1 MAVSRIGSDFLNMT
15 PERWQQIRDVF
26 EQAEPLSALDREP
39 YLDQACAGD
48 PELRRE
54 VDSLLKAASRAGSA
68 FMDRP
73 AADLMQPL
81 EDGTAGQTRVGRRLG
96 PYEIVAEIGR
106 GGMGEVYRAV
116 RVDGQFDQ
124 QVAIKLVRA
133 GMGSAFVLE
142 RFLHERQI
150 LATLDH
156 PNIARLLDGGT
167 TDGVPYLVMEL
178 IEGER
183 IDAYCQAR
191 RLSVSDRLRLFLEV
205 CSAVQYAHQRLVIHR
220 DIKPG
225 NILVT
230 TDGAPKLLDFG
241 IAKIVDSSGDSE
253 TTVARPMTPEYASPE
268 QIRGETITTATDV
281 YSLGVVLYQLL
292 TGRSPYRTAS
302 KTAHGWS
309 HAITETDP
317 QRPSTVVMSPAR
329 VEENAGPSAI
339 RAEEIASDR
348 ETSPAK
354 LRRRLAGDVDSMLMM
369 ALRKEPE
376 RRYGSVQQLAD
387 DITRHLN
394 GLPVISAKG
403 SWSYTARKFVARHR
417 AAVAGTALVILA
429 LLAGI
434 ATTERQARI
443 ARTERARAQKRFDDV
458 RQFSNS
464 LIFEIHDALEDIPGT
479 TAARNL
485 LLDRA
490 VQYLDRVAKDADG
503 DSELQRELAFGYQRL
518 ATVQGDATVSNVG
531 QVSAAEISSQKATAL
546 FETVARANPANTGDQ
561 LNVAMIHRQKAL
573 SDAYYPDGRPEI
585 ERALAITDG
594 LMRTDGANSKVR
606 MERAMEL
613 QVLAASLSL
622 SGEHNKSAANYR
634 QSVEIVQAIAQ
645 SEPGYRN
652 MPERIAKAH
661 VQLGFELAYTSAIEA
676 GQKEI
681 EAGVAAYD
689 SAMKP
694 GTPPGTVRD
703 LAQSRIRLGFVQ
715 AIRGDFAS
723 AGKNF
728 QRAHDA
734 LEPLARSDPQN
745 VTFKA
750 DVLSTDFQK
759 ARLQLLEGRSRE
771 AETQLSRVID
781 GFKNLNSEEDSGPG
795 DGVLYTWLGEAQL
808 ETNKF
813 DQALVSYKQAA
824 EALEKDVQYDDGK
837 CGIVTDY
844 IRMGDTYLKM
854 NRLSDAQS
862 AYRAALAKSNLAFA
876 REHEDLPALYPI
888 AAAYSSL
895 GNLQLTVAAGSHS
908 SEERERER
916 SEGCAALARS
926 REIQRQFP
934 AMISFS
940 PSDFPVPP
948 LKVADASTVCNGR
961 AP

>member
-1 MAVSRIGSDFLNMT
+1 MT
-15 PERWQQIRDVF
+15 PERWQQIRNVF
-26 EQAEPLSALDREP
+26 EHAEPLTALEREP
-39 YLDQACAGD
+39 YLDRACAGD

-54 VDSLLKAASRAGSA
+54 VDSLLQAASRAGSA

-73 AADLMQPL
+73 AADLMQPP
-81 EDGTAGQTRVGRRLG
+81 EDGAPGQARVGRRLG

-116 RVDGQFDQ
+116 RVDGQFEQ

-183 IDAYCQAR
+183 IDAYCQVR
-191 RLSVSDRLRLFLEV
+191 RLSISDRLRLFLEV
-205 CSAVQYAHQRLVIHR
+205 CNAVQYAHQHLVIHR

-230 TDGAPKLLDFG
+230 ADGVPKLLDFG
-241 IAKIVDSSGDSE
+241 IAKIVDPSGDSE

-302 KTAHGWS
+302 KTAHSWS

-317 QRPSTVVMSPAR
+317 LRPSTVVMSPPR
-329 VEENAGPSAI
+329 GDENAGPSAI
-339 RAEEIASDR
+339 RAEQILSDR
-348 ETSPAK
+348 ENSPAK

-369 ALRKEPE
+369 ALRKEPG

-417 AAVAGTALVILA
+417 AAVAGTALVMLA

-434 ATTERQARI
+434 AATQRQAGI

-518 ATVQGDATVSNVG
+518 ATVQGDATVSNMG
-531 QVSAAEISSQKATAL
+531 QVSAAEISSQKAAGL
-546 FETVARANPANTGDQ
+546 FEAVARANPANTDDQ
-561 LNVAMIHRQKAL
+561 LNVAMIHRRKAM
-573 SDAYYPDGRPEI
+573 SDVYYPTGRPEI
-585 ERALAITDG
+585 EKALAITEG
-594 LMRTDGANSKVR
+594 LMRTDGENSKVR
-606 MERAMEL
+606 MERAAEL
-613 QVLAASLSL
+613 QILAASLSL
-622 SGEHNKSAANYR
+622 SGEHSRSAATYR
-634 QSVEIVQAIAQ
+634 QSLEMVQGIAQ

-652 MPERIAKAH
+652 LPERIAKAH
-661 VQLGFELAYTSAIEA
+661 VQLGFELAYTSAIDA

-694 GTPPGTVRD
+694 GTPPATIRD
-703 LAQSRIRLGFVQ
+703 LAQSRIRLGIVQ

-734 LEPLARSDPQN
+734 LEPLAQSDPQN

-750 DVLSTDFQK
+750 DVLSTDFQN
-759 ARLQLLEGRSRE
+759 ARLQLLEGHSRD
-771 AETQLSRVID
+771 AEGQLSRAIA
-781 GFKNLNSEEDSGPG
+781 GFENLNSEEDVGPG
-795 DGVLYTWLGEAQL
+795 EGALYSWLGEAQFQ
-808 ETNKF
+808 TSKY
-813 DQALVSYKQAA
+813 ALALKSYQKAA
-824 EALEKDVQYDDGK
+824 ESLEKDVQYDDGR

-854 NRLSDAQS
+854 NRFSDAET
-862 AYRAALAKSNLAFA
+862 AYRAALEKSNLAFA

-888 AAAYSSL
+888 AWAYSSL
-895 GNLQLTVAAGSHS
+895 GNLQLIAAARSRS
-908 SEERERER
+908 PEEREHDR
-916 SEGCAALARS
+916 SEACAAFARS
-926 REIQRQFP
+926 LEIQRHVP
-934 AMISFS
+934 GMISFS
-940 PSDFPVPP
+940 PSDFPVTPAKGAGDVSS
-948 LKVADASTVCNGR
+948 LCNGR

>member
-1 MAVSRIGSDFLNMT
+1 MT

-26 EQAEPLSALDREP
+26 EHAEQLSALEREP
-39 YLDQACAGD
+39 YLDEACARD
-48 PELRRE
+48 PELRLE
-54 VDSLLKAASRAGSA
+54 VDSLLKAASKAGSA

-73 AADLMQPL
+73 AADLMQPP
-81 EDGTAGQTRVGRRLG
+81 EDGAAGHTRVGQRLG

-133 GMGSAFVLE
+133 GMGSAFVFE

-150 LATLDH
+150 LASLDH

-230 TDGAPKLLDFG
+230 ADGAPKLLDFG
-241 IAKIVDSSGDSE
+241 IAKIIDPSGDSE

-317 QRPSTVVMSPAR
+317 QRPSSVVMSPAR

-339 RAEEIASDR
+339 GAEEIASDR
-348 ETSPAK
+348 ETSPAR
-354 LRRRLAGDVDSMLMM
+354 LRRRLSGDVDSILMM
-369 ALRKEPE
+369 ALRKEPG

-387 DITRHLN
+387 DITRHLI
-394 GLPVISAKG
+394 GLPVLSAKG
-403 SWSYTARKFVARHR
+403 SWGYTARKFVARHR

-429 LLAGI
+429 LVAGI
-434 ATTERQARI
+434 AATERQARI

-531 QVSAAEISSQKATAL
+531 QVSAADLSSQKAAAL
-546 FETVARANPANTGDQ
+546 FEAVARANPANTGDQ
-561 LNVAMIHRQKAL
+561 LNVAMIHRQKAM
-573 SDAYYPDGRPEI
+573 SDVFYPDGRPEI
-585 ERALAITDG
+585 EKALAITDG
-594 LMRTDGANSKVR
+594 LMRTDGTNSKVR
-606 MERAMEL
+606 MERAIEL

-622 SGEHNKSAANYR
+622 SGEHNKSAATYR
-634 QSVEIVQAIAQ
+634 QSMEMVQAIAQ

-652 MPERIAKAH
+652 LPERIAKSR
-661 VQLGFELAYTSAIEA
+661 VQLGFELASTSAIEA

-694 GTPPGTVRD
+694 GTPPGTIRD
-703 LAQSRIRLGFVQ
+703 LAQSRIRLGIVQ

-728 QRAHDA
+728 QLAHDA
-734 LEPLARSDPQN
+734 LEPLAKSDPQN

-750 DVLSTDFQK
+750 DLLSTDFQQ
-759 ARLQLLEGRSRE
+759 ARLQLLEGHSDD
-771 AETQLSRVID
+771 AEPQLGAVIA
-781 GFKNLNSEEDSGPG
+781 GFENLNSDEDSGPG
-795 DGVLYTWLGEAQL
+795 IGVLYTWLGEAQL
-808 ETNKF
+808 QTRKY
-813 DQALVSYKQAA
+813 ALALNSYKKAA
-824 EALEKDVQYDDGK
+824 ESLEKDVQFDGGR
-837 CGIVTDY
+837 CGITTDY
-844 IRMGDTYLKM
+844 VRMGDTYLKM
-854 NRLSDAQS
+854 NRLSEAEAS
-862 AYRAALAKSNLAFA
+862 YRAALAKSNLAFA
-876 REHEDLPALYPI
+876 SEHEDLPALYPI
-888 AAAYSSL
+888 VGAYSSL
-895 GNLQLTVAAGSHS
+895 GNLQLMVAASSQS
-908 SEERERER
+908 SEERGRKR
-916 SEGCAALARS
+916 TEGCAAIARS
-926 REIQRQFP
+926 REIQRQIP
-934 AMISFS
+934 ALISFS

-948 LKVADASTVCNGR
+948 LKLADASTLCNGS